1 MSDIHADSYDVR
13 RGFARLVAIHGSVRA
28 AKAWLAW
35 IVHNAEHAKC
45 WERDRRQILLTIL
58 RAAA

>member
-13 RGFARLVAIHGSVRA
+13 RGFERLVAVHGSERK

-45 WERDRRQILLTIL
+45 WRDGRRQILVAIL